1 MIMSN
6 RSILDERLC
15 FTVSETHRLFNK
27 FYQKALDEFQLT
39 YLQYVILLVLWE
51 EDHRHMKE
59 LSYALSLNSNTLT
72 PVLKRMENRG
82 GIVREKPR
90 DDKRQ
95 LIIHLS
101 NKGIESQD
109 AVVNAVQ
116 SCGYFFSE
124 ISPES
129 YQKTVSAL
137 SSLNQVIKSHL

>member
-1 MIMSN
+1 MSN

-39 YLQYVILLVLWE
+39 YLQYVILLVLGE

-82 GIVREKPR
+82 WIVREKPR

>member
-1 MIMSN
+1 
-6 RSILDERLC
+6 
-15 FTVSETHRLFNK
+15 
-27 FYQKALDEFQLT
+27 
-39 YLQYVILLVLWE
+39 
-51 EDHRHMKE
+51 MKE

-82 GIVREKPR
+82 WIVREKPR

-109 AVVNAVQ
+109 AVVNAMQ

>member
-1 MIMSN
+1 MSN

-82 GIVREKPR
+82 WIVREKPR

-101 NKGIESQD
+101 NKVLSHKMPLSMRCNRAGIFSQKL
-109 AVVNAVQ
+109 V
-116 SCGYFFSE
+116 
-124 ISPES
+124 
-129 YQKTVSAL
+129 
-137 SSLNQVIKSHL
+137 LNLIKKLFLPFLHLTKL